1 MKSIVIRE
9 IRLLNFKG
17 IREMSIEFDPS
28 ETTLRGANGSGKTT
42 VFDAFTWLLF
52 GKDSSDRKDFNL
64 KTLDDSGRAI
74 EKLPHE
80 VEATIIVGGDVV
92 KLRKCFIEKWVKK
105 RGSMTE
111 EFDGHKTE
119 QYVNDVPCSVSEYA
133 RKINELFVT
142 EDIFKLITSPTYF
155 PSQRKEF
162 KRDMLFR
169 MAGNVTDEDV
179 AQARPEFRDLLDRLT
194 GKTLEEY
201 KREVAAKK
209 KRIKADMENI
219 PARIDERKRDMPE
232 AENWAQLE
240 TEIQARRKV
249 IVEVENA
256 ILDRSKAY
264 NAVTARRQELARQL
278 TDCETAKAVREGE
291 IKVEVER
298 GYHEQMAQRNQLLS
312 RLSQLQS
319 ERKMLV
325 ERRETV
331 TQRLQQY
338 QSERETLLSEFYGL
352 RDGKLPVF
360 NDSDFVCPTCHRP
373 FDATDI
379 EAKKQEVRDNMIAD
393 NKRRGIET
401 KAKIERTTSEEKELS
416 DRIFAIDE
424 EIAQIRANA
433 LYINEPQKPAAD
445 LQLET
450 DKDIIKWTNKITD
463 LRNQLA
469 EEVTAPD
476 TSDLQEQ
483 KRENEQAIRE
493 LESRLAKRETIAATR
508 KRIEEL
514 ESSYK
519 TMSDELT
526 ELEGT
531 EFTIAAFGKAKIEQ
545 VESRINGLFRIVR
558 WKMYEQQIN
567 GGEVETCDAMID
579 GVPYSD
585 LNTAGKINAGLDIIR
600 AIQRSEDI
608 AAPVFIDNRESVT
621 DVEEMECQI
630 INLVVDDSYQ
640 QVTIV

>member
-155 PSQRKEF
+155 LSQRKEF

-179 AQARPEFRDLLDRLT
+179 AQARPEFRELLDRLT

-232 AENWAQLE
+232 AEDWAQLE

-264 NAVTARRQELARQL
+264 NDVTARRQELARQL

-298 GYHEQMAQRNQLLS
+298 GYHEQMAQRNQLIS
-312 RLSQLQS
+312 RLSQLQN

-325 ERRETV
+325 ERRKTV

-379 EAKKQEVRDNMIAD
+379 EAKKQEVRDNMIAE

-424 EIAQIRANA
+424 DIAQIRANA

-493 LESRLAKRETIAATR
+493 LESRLAKRDTIAATR

-531 EFTIAAFGKAKIEQ
+531 EFTIAAFGKAKIEK

-621 DVEEMECQI
+621 DVEDMECQI
-630 INLVVDDSYQ
+630 INLVVDDNYQ

>member
-155 PSQRKEF
+155 LSQRKEF

-179 AQARPEFRDLLDRLT
+179 AQARPEFRELLDRLT

-232 AENWAQLE
+232 AEDWAQLE

-298 GYHEQMAQRNQLLS
+298 GYHEQMAQRNHLIS
-312 RLSQLQS
+312 RLSQLQN

-379 EAKKQEVRDNMIAD
+379 EAKKQEVRDNMIAE

-476 TSDLQEQ
+476 TSDLQGQ

-493 LESRLAKRETIAATR
+493 LESRLAKRDTIAATR

-621 DVEEMECQI
+621 DVEDMECQI

>member
-64 KTLDDSGRAI
+64 KTLDGSGKAI
-74 EKLPHE
+74 EKIPHE

-92 KLRKCFIEKWVKK
+92 RLRKCFIEKWVKK
-105 RGSMTE
+105 RGTTTE

-155 PSQRKEF
+155 LSQRKEF

-179 AQARPEFRDLLDRLT
+179 AQMRPEFRELLDRLT
-194 GKTLEEY
+194 GKTLDEY

-209 KRIKADMENI
+209 KRIKSDMENI

-249 IVEVENA
+249 IVELENA

-264 NAVTARRQELARQL
+264 NAITARRQDLARQL
-278 TDCETAKAVREGE
+278 SDCETAKAVREGE

-298 GYHEQMAQRNQLLS
+298 GYHEQVAERNKLVT
-312 RLSQLQS
+312 RLSTLQA
-319 ERKMLV
+319 ERSRNETM
-325 ERRETV
+325 RESV
-331 TQRLQQY
+331 RERLQKHQA
-338 QSERETLLSEFYGL
+338 EREELLKEFYGL
-352 RDGKLPVF
+352 RDGQLPVF
-360 NDSDFVCPTCHRP
+360 NDSEFVCPTCHRP
-373 FDATDI
+373 FEASDI
-379 EAKKQEVRDNMIAD
+379 EAKKQEIRNNMISE
-393 NKRRGIET
+393 NKRRGLDVKKYIECET
-401 KAKIERTTSEEKELS
+401 KEEKDYS

-424 EIAQIRANA
+424 EIAQIRAND

-450 DKDIIKWTNKITD
+450 DKEIIKWTNKITD

-483 KRENEQAIRE
+483 KRETELAIRE
-493 LESRLAKRETIAATR
+493 LESRLAKRDTIAATR

-514 ESSYK
+514 ENSYK

-526 ELEGT
+526 ELEGA

-558 WKMYEQQIN
+558 WKMYDQQIN

-600 AIQRSEDI
+600 AIQRSESI

-621 DVEEMECQI
+621 EVEDMECQI
-630 INLVVDDSYQ
+630 INLVVDENYQ
-640 QVTIV
+640 QVSIV

>member
-17 IREMSIEFDPS
+17 IGEMSIAFDPS

-42 VFDAFTWLLF
+42 IFDAFTWLLF

-64 KTLDDSGRAI
+64 KTLDEYGKPI
-74 EKLPHE
+74 PKLPHE
-80 VEATIIVGGDVV
+80 VEATIIVGGESV

-105 RGSMTE
+105 RGCATE

-119 QYVNDVPCSVSEYA
+119 QYVNDVPCSVTEYA
-133 RKINELFVT
+133 RKITELFVT

-155 PSQRKEF
+155 LSQRKEF
-162 KRDMLFR
+162 KRTMLFR
-169 MAGNVTDEDV
+169 MAGDVSDEDV
-179 AQARPEFRDLLDRLT
+179 AQARPEFRDLLDHLT
-194 GKTLEEY
+194 GKTLDEY

-219 PARIDERKRDMPE
+219 PARIDERKRDMPAVE
-232 AENWAQLE
+232 DWSQLE
-240 TEIQARRKV
+240 TEIQDKRQLITDA
-249 IVEVENA
+249 ESA

-264 NAVTARRQELARQL
+264 NAIIATRQEVARQL

-298 GYHEQMAQRNQLLS
+298 DYHQQVTQRNQLVT
-312 RLSQLQS
+312 RLHQLQG
-319 ERKMLV
+319 ERKLLCD
-325 ERRETV
+325 RKSTV
-331 TQRLQQY
+331 SERLQQL
-338 QSERETLLSEFYGL
+338 QGEREILLAEYYAL
-352 RDGKLPVF
+352 RDGQLPVF
-360 NDSDFVCPTCHRP
+360 NDEDFVCPTCHRP
-373 FDATDI
+373 FEATDI
-379 EAKKQEVRDNMIAD
+379 EAKKQEVRANMTAE
-393 NKRRGIET
+393 NKRKGLEA
-401 KAKIERTTSEEKELS
+401 KSKIERATAEENELGE
-416 DRIFAIDE
+416 RIFAIDE
-424 EIAQIRANA
+424 ETAQIQAND
-433 LYINEPQKPAAD
+433 LYVNEPKKPAAD

-450 DKDIIKWTNKITD
+450 DKDIIKLTNKITD

-469 EEVTAPD
+469 EEVVAPD

-483 KRENEQAIRE
+483 KRTSEQAVRE
-493 LESRLAKRETIAATR
+493 LERRLAKREVIAATE

-514 ESSYK
+514 EESYRV
-519 TMSDELT
+519 MSDELT
-526 ELEGT
+526 ELEGI

-545 VESRINGLFRIVR
+545 VENRINNLFRVVE

-567 GGEVETCDAMID
+567 GGEVEICEATID
-579 GVPYSD
+579 GVPYND

-621 DVEEMECQI
+621 KIEDIDCQI
-630 INLVVDDSYQ
+630 INLVVDESYPE
-640 QVTIV
+640 VTIV

>member
-155 PSQRKEF
+155 LSQRKEF

-179 AQARPEFRDLLDRLT
+179 AQARPEFRELLDRLT

-232 AENWAQLE
+232 AEDWAQLE

-298 GYHEQMAQRNQLLS
+298 GYHEQMAQRNHLIS
-312 RLSQLQS
+312 RLSQLQN

-379 EAKKQEVRDNMIAD
+379 EAKKQEVRDNMIAE

-401 KAKIERTTSEEKELS
+401 KAKIERTTSEEKELG

-469 EEVTAPD
+469 EEVTTPD

-493 LESRLAKRETIAATR
+493 LESRLAKRDTIAATR

-621 DVEEMECQI
+621 DVEDMECQI

>member
-155 PSQRKEF
+155 LSQRKEF

-179 AQARPEFRDLLDRLT
+179 AQARPEFRELLDRLT

-232 AENWAQLE
+232 AEDWAQLE
-240 TEIQARRKV
+240 TEIQAMRKV
-249 IVEVENA
+249 IVDVENA

-298 GYHEQMAQRNQLLS
+298 GYHEQMAQRNQLIS
-312 RLSQLQS
+312 RLSQLQN

-379 EAKKQEVRDNMIAD
+379 EAKKQEVRDNMIAE

-493 LESRLAKRETIAATR
+493 LESRLSKRDTIAATR

-621 DVEEMECQI
+621 DVEDMECQI
-630 INLVVDDSYQ
+630 INLVVDDNYQ

>member
-155 PSQRKEF
+155 LSQRKEF

-179 AQARPEFRDLLDRLT
+179 AQARPEFRELLDRLT

-232 AENWAQLE
+232 TEDWAQLE

-298 GYHEQMAQRNQLLS
+298 GYHEQMAQRNQLIS
-312 RLSQLQS
+312 RLSQLQN

-373 FDATDI
+373 FDDTDI
-379 EAKKQEVRDNMIAD
+379 EAKKQEVRDNMIAE

-424 EIAQIRANA
+424 EIAQIRANT

-493 LESRLAKRETIAATR
+493 LESRLAKRDTIAATR

-621 DVEEMECQI
+621 DVEDMECQI

>member
-155 PSQRKEF
+155 LSQRKEF

-179 AQARPEFRDLLDRLT
+179 AQARPEFRELLDRLT

-232 AENWAQLE
+232 AEDWAQLE

-249 IVEVENA
+249 VVEVENT

-298 GYHEQMAQRNQLLS
+298 GYHEQMAQRNQLIS
-312 RLSQLQS
+312 RLSQLQN
-319 ERKMLV
+319 ERKMLA

-379 EAKKQEVRDNMIAD
+379 EAKKQEVRDNMIAE

-493 LESRLAKRETIAATR
+493 LESRLAKRDTIAATR

-621 DVEEMECQI
+621 DVEDMECQI